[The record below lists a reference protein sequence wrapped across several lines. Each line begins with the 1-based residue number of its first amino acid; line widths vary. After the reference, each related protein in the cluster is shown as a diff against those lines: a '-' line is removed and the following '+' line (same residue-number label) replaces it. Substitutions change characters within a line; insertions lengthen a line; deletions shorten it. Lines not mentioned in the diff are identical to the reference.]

1 MRVYELLEKT
11 EIKSSFIGFIH
22 VGDSHKPD
30 ERYVGEISQL
40 DEAINLYSIDEL
52 IFCSKTLSAQEIIS
66 HMSVIDRHNLD
77 FKIAPEE
84 SMYVI
89 GSNSINTQGELYAFE
104 VNGINKP
111 ENIRNKRVFDIIS
124 SLLCDFIP
132 DFSNYIQSFL
142 GLLKNIY

>member
-1 MRVYELLEKT
+1 MKNVCEYMNFLKT

-22 VGDSHKPD
+22 AGDSHKPD
-30 ERYVGEISQL
+30 KRYVGEISQL

-111 ENIRNKRVFDIIS
+111 ENIRKKEYLTLFQAW
-124 SLLCDFIP
+124 LC
-132 DFSNYIQSFL
+132 
-142 GLLKNIY
+142 

>member
-1 MRVYELLEKT
+1 
-11 EIKSSFIGFIH
+11 
-22 VGDSHKPD
+22 
-30 ERYVGEISQL
+30 
-40 DEAINLYSIDEL
+40 
-52 IFCSKTLSAQEIIS
+52 
-66 HMSVIDRHNLD
+66 MSVIDRHNLD

-124 SLLCDFIP
+124 SLLC
-132 DFSNYIQSFL
+132 
-142 GLLKNIY
+142 